1 MVSITRNTSEVTTDA
16 EVAAI
21 AFKALSD
28 PRRIGVLRLLL
39 EVPDTL
45 CGCEI
50 SDVLGLADYQVSRAL
65 SRLKAAGLVR
75 EKARTGTWIHYE
87 AARDAGQV
95 TARLLDL
102 VATLP
107 LSSDEA
113 ERLSLRYGLREQAGC
128 VLGAQHPSV
137 LEAFE
142 TRGLPTSLPV
152 LTAEG

>member
-1 MVSITRNTSEVTTDA
+1 MAPSTTGEDA
-16 EVAAI
+16 ETEAAAI

-28 PRRIGVLRLLL
+28 PRRLAVLRLLL

-45 CGCEI
+45 CGCEM

-65 SRLKAAGLVR
+65 GSLKAAGLVR

-87 AARDAGQV
+87 AARDVSPA
-95 TARLLDL
+95 TDRLLAL
-102 VATLP
+102 VAALP
-107 LSSDEA
+107 LPPDRS

-142 TRGLPTSLPV
+142 SGDLRGSLPV
-152 LTAEG
+152 VATEN

>member
-1 MVSITRNTSEVTTDA
+1 MTRTPTEETLDTES
-16 EVAAI
+16 AAT

-65 SRLKAAGLVR
+65 GSLKAAGLVR

-87 AARDAGQV
+87 AARDTGPA
-95 TARLLDL
+95 TDRLLDL
-102 VATLP
+102 VAALP
-107 LSSDEA
+107 LSAAEA

-137 LEAFE
+137 LAAFE
-142 TRGLPTSLPV
+142 TGGLPTPLPV
-152 LTAEG
+152 LAPES

>member
-1 MVSITRNTSEVTTDA
+1 MSPRTTGEHADTEA
-16 EVAAI
+16 AAI

-28 PRRIGVLRLLL
+28 PRRIAVLRLLL

-65 SRLKAAGLVR
+65 GSLKAAGLVR
-75 EKARTGTWIHYE
+75 QKARTGTWIHYE
-87 AARDAGQV
+87 AARAVRPTTD
-95 TARLLDL
+95 RLLAL
-102 VATLP
+102 VAALP
-107 LSSDEA
+107 LSPDEA

-128 VLGAQHPSV
+128 VLGTQHPSV

-142 TRGLPTSLPV
+142 SGDLRGSLPV
-152 LTAEG
+152 VATEN

>member
-1 MVSITRNTSEVTTDA
+1 MTRNTTEETVGT
-16 EVAAI
+16 EAAAV

-28 PRRIGVLRLLL
+28 PRRISVLRLLL

-65 SRLKAAGLVR
+65 GSLKAAGLVR

-87 AARDAGQV
+87 ASRNASPATDQ
-95 TARLLDL
+95 LLDL
-102 VATLP
+102 VAALP
-107 LSSDEA
+107 LPPDEA
-113 ERLSLRYGLREQAGC
+113 ERLSLRYSLREQAGC

-142 TRGLPTSLPV
+142 TGDLRTVLPV
-152 LTAEG
+152 VDGD

>member
-1 MVSITRNTSEVTTDA
+1 MTRTRPEETLDA
-16 EVAAI
+16 ESAAT

-65 SRLKAAGLVR
+65 GSLKAAGLVR

-87 AARDAGQV
+87 AARDASPA
-95 TARLLDL
+95 TDRLLDL
-102 VATLP
+102 VAAVP
-107 LSSDEA
+107 LSADEA

-142 TRGLPTSLPV
+142 TGDLPTYVPL
-152 LTAEG
+152 LTPES